1 MKLKIKEEALRDIED
16 LDEDRREW
24 IIERIEELKQT
35 PTSHPESALIR
46 VNDRD
51 VYRYKMK
58 EDKRG
63 GKDYRAIYDIN
74 SEEKR
79 IEIKAIFHRD
89 KGYLKDRLSD
99 RV

>member
-1 MKLKIKEEALRDIED
+1 MKG
-16 LDEDRREW
+16 
-24 IIERIEELKQT
+24 
-35 PTSHPESALIR
+35 
-46 VNDRD
+46 
-51 VYRYKMK
+51 
-58 EDKRG
+58 DKRS

-89 KGYLKDRLSD
+89 KGYLKAQLSD